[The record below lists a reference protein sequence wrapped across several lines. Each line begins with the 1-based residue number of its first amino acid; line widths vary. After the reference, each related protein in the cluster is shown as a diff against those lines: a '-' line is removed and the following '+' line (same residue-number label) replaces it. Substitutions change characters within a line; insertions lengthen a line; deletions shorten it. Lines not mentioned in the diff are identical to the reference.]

1 MRQGI
6 YSLDFIFFIE
16 SIESIESTD
25 LIKITTHDQKNI
37 NWTKFNS
44 LRTPLR

>member
-37 NWTKFNS
+37 NWTYFTN
-44 LRTPLR
+44 LRTPI

>member
-6 YSLDFIFFIE
+6 YSLDFIFFIK

-37 NWTKFNS
+37 NWT
-44 LRTPLR
+44 